1 MNIKNIFKKSDATP
15 AFSRKSFYR
24 HSGYAAIVGAIAL
37 ALLLIINIV
46 LSVVANRTT
55 LQFDLSAAGENSI
68 SAENADFL
76 KNIEKPVTLTI
87 CADKASYTNGTLGE
101 FAYKYFY
108 IMDEDGYY
116 DQTIKLIDLY
126 PTYNSNI
133 TVEYIDL
140 TSTAGSAIAS
150 EYPSIFYGDI
160 IVKCGDNSKVVGYS
174 DIYGY
179 EDVSGY
185 GAYYSI
191 TSNKLETALSSA
203 INTVISGK
211 TKTSAVLSAYSS
223 ADVFNTLLGSQL
235 KLNSFDVIEIKDNII
250 SSIPAEVEQLYM
262 ICPTKDMLADELRV
276 LNNWLYNDGKLGR
289 SLVFIPGS
297 SVANI
302 PNIVEFMKEWG
313 ISYTDGVLY
322 ETSANQHYPN
332 YPTALFSYSNESKF
346 QKIVPSNGFFITGT
360 NIPMTTVFETN
371 DSKTTNI
378 IASTSDTTVAAPL
391 GIKEDWKPD
400 ASVEKKIYPTVIITD
415 DSALVGDTHKS
426 SYVVA
431 FSSGDFIYSSFA
443 QSASVCGNLELAINA
458 CSHTAGFEDDARLIF
473 IDKTVTVETFLDKI
487 SENGAAVIRIIFVI
501 ALPFLLV
508 AAGFVI
514 WFRRKNR

>member
-1 MNIKNIFKKSDATP
+1 MNIKNIFQKSETS
-15 AFSRKSFYR
+15 FNRKSFYR
-24 HSGYAAIVGAIAL
+24 HSGYAATIAAVAL
-37 ALLLIINIV
+37 ALLLVINIV
-46 LSVVANRTT
+46 LSVVAERTT
-55 LQFDLSAAGENSI
+55 LQFDLSATGENSI
-68 SAENADFL
+68 SAENAEFL
-76 KNIEKPVTLTI
+76 KGIEKEVTLTV
-87 CADKASYTNGTLGE
+87 CADKASYTNGTLAE
-101 FAYKYFY
+101 FAYQYFY
-108 IMDEDGYY
+108 ILDEDGYY

-133 TVEYIDL
+133 KIEYIDL

-191 TSNKLETALSSA
+191 TTNKLETALSSA

-211 TKTSAVLSAYSS
+211 TKTSAVLTAYSS
-223 ADVFNTLLGSQL
+223 TDVFNTLLGSQL
-235 KLNSFDVIEIKDNII
+235 KLNSFDVTEIKDNII
-250 SSIPAEVEQLYM
+250 SSIPAEVEQLYI
-262 ICPTKDMLADELRV
+262 ICPTKDMLAEELKV
-276 LNNWLYNDGKLGR
+276 LNNWLYNDGNLGR

-302 PNIVEFMKEWG
+302 PNIIEFMKEWG
-313 ISYTDGVLY
+313 VSYTDGVLY
-322 ETSANQHYPN
+322 ETNSSNHYPN
-332 YPTALFSYSNESKF
+332 YPTALFSFSNESNFK
-346 QKIVPSNGFFITGT
+346 QIVPSNGFFITGT
-360 NIPMTTVFETN
+360 NVPMTTAFETN

-378 IASTSDTTVAAPL
+378 IASTGDTTVAAPL
-391 GIKEDWKPD
+391 GIKDDWKPD
-400 ASVEKKIYPTVIITD
+400 ASAEKKIYPTVIVTD
-415 DSALVGDTHKS
+415 DTALVGDTAKS

-431 FSSGDFIYSSFA
+431 FSSADFIYSSFA
-443 QSASVCGNLELAINA
+443 QSSSVCGNLELAINA
-458 CSHTAGFEDDARLIF
+458 CSFTAGFDDEARLIF
-473 IDKTVTVETFLDKI
+473 IDKTVTVETFVDKI
-487 SENGAAVIRIIFVI
+487 SENGASVIRIIFVI
-501 ALPFLLV
+501 TLPLLLV